1 MRIRFLEI
9 AQLEFDQ
16 AVAYYNY
23 ESSGLGD
30 EFVAEVIKAIDRIG
44 EHPEAWH
51 RLSARTRRCRT
62 RRFPYG
68 IIYQIREGEI
78 LIVAIANLHRR
89 PDFWENRPKK
99 LV

>member
-9 AQLEFDQ
+9 ARFEFDQ
-16 AVAYYNY
+16 AVEYYRY
-23 ESSGLGD
+23 ESPGLGD
-30 EFVAEVIKAIDRIG
+30 SFVAEVIKALDRIG
-44 EHPEAWH
+44 EYPEAWH

-78 LIVAIANLHRR
+78 LILAVANLHRR
-89 PDFWENRPKK
+89 PEYWKNRLP
-99 LV
+99 